1 MLAITP
7 DGNTLIGVGATMLM
21 TFDLT
26 RSMAPSSLR
35 GRPPVVTALRR
46 ALHSGRVPARSQP
59 KPSAKSPFPVTMQI
73 GAFRHASQ
81 H

>member
-7 DGNTLIGVGATMLM
+7 NGNTLIGVGATMLM

-35 GRPPVVTALRR
+35 LRPPVVTALRR
-46 ALHSGRVPARSQP
+46 ALHAGHVPARGQP
-59 KPSAKSPFPVTMQI
+59 KPSAKSPSLVT
-73 GAFRHASQ
+73 
-81 H
+81 